1 MNEWPTIVNRITRLA
16 IARNLTASPDYIPSN
31 NTDGNLF
38 LSVYHYMKG
47 NKKYRLKKHM
57 ISTFIQ

>member
-1 MNEWPTIVNRITRLA
+1 MNEWPTIVNRTTRLA

-47 NKKYRLKKHM
+47 NKKV
-57 ISTFIQ
+57 